1 MKKTLKLTVVVV
13 IVLGGILAVWANKT
27 PIVTSFETPVVNEST
42 VTAPKLYVSN
52 CARCHGA
59 DGKGQT
65 ALGQSLDAP
74 DLTASNMSAARIKTI
89 ISKGNGSMPAFGKKL
104 KAADIATLANY
115 VRSL

>member
-1 MKKTLKLTVVVV
+1 MKKTLKLTVVVS

-74 DLTASNMSAARIKTI
+74 DLTTSKMSAAKIKTI
-89 ISKGNGSMPAFGKKL
+89 ISTGNGSMPAFGKKL
-104 KAADIATLANY
+104 KAKDITALANY